1 MRRSMSQTRSFGGL
15 VLMVVA
21 IILGSYFTLA
31 AVRGDYGVMRRVQIN
46 SEAETL
52 RAERDRLAAELAR
65 MQNLTRRLSDAYLD
79 IDLLDEQARSVLG
92 YMRADEIVIR

>member
-31 AVRGDYGVMRRVQIN
+31 AVRGDDG
-46 SEAETL
+46 
-52 RAERDRLAAELAR
+52 AA
-65 MQNLTRRLSDAYLD
+65 N
-79 IDLLDEQARSVLG
+79 
-92 YMRADEIVIR
+92 